1 MMLDAKSYAADTNS
15 ACKVEFTELKSSH
28 TGIESTQQP
37 STAPRECPVNYKA
50 PLFRGPLLLHILH
63 DENRLFLSCGS

>member
-28 TGIESTQQP
+28 TASKSLTGCPKHRESALYATKHRFLG
-37 STAPRECPVNYKA
+37 A
-50 PLFRGPLLLHILH
+50 I
-63 DENRLFLSCGS
+63 RLVACLT